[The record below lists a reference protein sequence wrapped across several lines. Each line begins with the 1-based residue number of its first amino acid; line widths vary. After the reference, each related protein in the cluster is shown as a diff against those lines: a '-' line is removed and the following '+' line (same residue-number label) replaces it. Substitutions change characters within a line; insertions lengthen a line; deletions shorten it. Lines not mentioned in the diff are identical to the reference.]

1 MRLKIENIAKVA
13 SADIKLNGITVIAGE
28 NNTGK
33 STVGK
38 VLFSLLNC
46 FYNIDHS
53 IIEERVNEIYQKIKM
68 FRMLNNILSKNN
80 YLYSYSA
87 ELISK
92 RAIRDFIISYLPR
105 ENISF
110 DNVRIFLE
118 SIIKNYV
125 NDINF
130 EQTAYVSFIKEIKNI
145 LSIDDDAVKKIIV
158 DRQFS
163 SEFNS
168 QINNLND
175 IQSIG
180 KISLDTDI
188 KEKSNKISFETN
200 KCVEASS
207 DFVSETEAIY
217 IDNPFVLDNL
227 KFFSVSED
235 ENEYYHHLD
244 ILRCKLSADNK
255 NSVVSEAINREKL
268 SKVQNVISS
277 VVSGDFIRSKDG
289 FDNFDFI
296 EKGTNRPLNL
306 SNLSTGLKT
315 FVIIKRLIENDSITT
330 GTVLI
335 LDEPEIHLHPEWQ
348 LIFAELLVLLQKQ
361 FDLTLL
367 INTHSPYFL
376 SAVEVYAKRHEVEDR
391 CSYYL
396 AQLRDGGAVFE
407 DVTINTEKIYKKLAL
422 PFQKLENLRYEA

>member
-53 IIEERVNEIYQKIKM
+53 IIEERVNEIYQKIKR
-68 FRMLNNILSKNN
+68 FCIVNIRNLKKDYIYNS
-80 YLYSYSA
+80 
-87 ELISK
+87 EPISK
-92 RAIRDFIISYLPR
+92 GTIRDFVISSLPR
-105 ENISF
+105 ENISM
-110 DNVRIFLE
+110 IFLE

-188 KEKSNKISFETN
+188 KEKNNKISFESN
-200 KCVEASS
+200 KCAAASS

-227 KFFSVSED
+227 KFFSESED
-235 ENEYYHHLD
+235 EKKYYHHLD

-289 FDNFDFI
+289 FDSFDFI